1 MPDLSKEAAE
11 KIDQAM
17 AIIRG
22 KTAAE
27 KVKKIFMLLG
37 INIHPSEAVM
47 SEKILKDIIEG
58 RMLRTCPKCKG
69 EFTVGLVCDL
79 CDGHGEVNGV
89 VEENF
94 FLNQLSQPK
103 NF

>member
-1 MPDLSKEAAE
+1 MSELSKEAM
-11 KIDQAM
+11 KNLDKVI
-17 AIIRG
+17 AIIEG
-22 KTAAE
+22 KTAME
-27 KVKKIFMLLG
+27 KVEEIFKLLG

-89 VEENF
+89 AEENF